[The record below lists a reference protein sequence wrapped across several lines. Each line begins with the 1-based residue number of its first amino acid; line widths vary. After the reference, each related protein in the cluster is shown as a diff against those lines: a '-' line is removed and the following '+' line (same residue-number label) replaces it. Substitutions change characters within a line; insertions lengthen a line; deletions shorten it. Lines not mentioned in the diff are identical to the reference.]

1 MPYVNDSISDFEII
15 QVGRKSYKVFYKS
28 PTTGKVWEQLTDD
41 HDLIQNIMDGKAL
54 ISNLRKLKFI
64 CKLWKQLNN
73 YLMIMAWI
81 AILM

>member
-15 QVGRKSYKVFYKS
+15 QVGRKSYQVFYKS
-28 PTTGKVWEQLTDD
+28 PTTGKVWEQFTDD

-64 CKLWKQLNN
+64 CK
-73 YLMIMAWI
+73 I
-81 AILM
+81 

>member
-28 PTTGKVWEQLTDD
+28 PTTGKIWSKFTDD
-41 HDLIQNIMDGKAL
+41 HELIENIKNGKAL

-64 CKLWKQLNN
+64 CKL
-73 YLMIMAWI
+73 
-81 AILM
+81 